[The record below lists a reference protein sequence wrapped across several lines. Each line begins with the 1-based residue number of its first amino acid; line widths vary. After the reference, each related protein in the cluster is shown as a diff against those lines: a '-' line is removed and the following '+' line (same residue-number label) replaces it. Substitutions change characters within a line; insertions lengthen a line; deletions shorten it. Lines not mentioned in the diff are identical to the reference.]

1 MFFIW
6 GVGSRR
12 NYTNVFVKETCDRC
26 GTTSDI
32 NIITDYKCGTI
43 FFIPVLKI
51 ARKYYEVCPNCGA
64 FKEISKQEFKQ
75 IKASNKNSLV
85 YKANDVVVTGE
96 SVEMIEENKLEKQ
109 TNVENLISKDDV
121 NKEINEII
129 KKLKEK
135 NYVLTSE
142 KLDKF
147 KVVLKGQLMKKFND
161 EKVID
166 EAIADYFKDVE

>member
-1 MFFIW
+1 MFLLW

-12 NYTNVFVKETCDRC
+12 KYTNVFVKETCDRC
-26 GTTSDI
+26 GTTTDI

-43 FFIPVLKI
+43 FFIPVLKL

-75 IKASNKNSLV
+75 IKQANKNGNV
-85 YKANDVVVTGE
+85 YKVNDGAAIEVSE
-96 SVEMIEENKLEKQ
+96 SIESKQVEEVSQNPL
-109 TNVENLISKDDV
+109 SKKTV

-135 NYVLTSE
+135 NYVLTYE

-166 EAIADYFKDVE
+166 EAIADYFKDVK